1 MIQIRRARPDDAAA
15 VGAIHRIAWQ
25 DTYPGILPDAYLA
38 GLDQR
43 RIGAGYLRS
52 MLARG
57 GGEALFVAC
66 APDGAAVGF
75 ASAGRARRT
84 GIAEGEIETLY
95 ILPDWQDQGIG
106 RRLMRAA
113 AAHLSVIGC
122 RSAMLWVLSANGAGW
137 FYRRLGG
144 RLVGR
149 ERISVGGQAVEQTA
163 IRWDPISLLL
173 DATAAS
179 RDGSFP
185 GESKGE
191 G

>member
-15 VGAIHRIAWQ
+15 IGAIHRTTWQ
-25 DTYPGILPDAYLA
+25 DSYPGILPDAYLS

-57 GGEALFVAC
+57 GGEAVFVAC
-66 APDGAAVGF
+66 IPDGTPVGF
-75 ASAGRARRT
+75 ASAGRARRI

-122 RSAMLWVLSANGAGW
+122 RSAMLWVLSANGAAW

-144 RLVGR
+144 RPVGR
-149 ERISVGGQAVEQTA
+149 EKISVGGRPVEQTA
-163 IRWDPISLLL
+163 VRWDPITLLL
-173 DATAAS
+173 DATAAD
-179 RDGSFP
+179 RGGPCP
-185 GESKGE
+185 GEGQGE